1 MKMEK
6 LRAFE
11 QLWDV
16 KARMKKKMDQKYSM
30 KKSTEDRDL
39 NNVKRFFRITIKI
52 FPISQR

>member
-1 MKMEK
+1 MKMKK

-16 KARMKKKMDQKYSM
+16 KARMKKKMDQKYNM

-39 NNVKRFFRITIKI
+39 NNVKRFFRITTKI
-52 FPISQR
+52 FLISQR

>member
-1 MKMEK
+1 MKMKK

-11 QLWDV
+11 QLWDE
-16 KARMKKKMDQKYSM
+16 KARMKKKMDQKYNM

-39 NNVKRFFRITIKI
+39 NNVKIFFRVTTKI

>member
-1 MKMEK
+1 MKMKK

-16 KARMKKKMDQKYSM
+16 KARMKKKMDQKYNT

-39 NNVKRFFRITIKI
+39 NNVKRFFRITTKI
-52 FPISQR
+52 FLISQR

>member
-16 KARMKKKMDQKYSM
+16 KARMKKKMDQKYNM

-39 NNVKRFFRITIKI
+39 NNVKWFFRVTTKI
-52 FPISQR
+52 FLISQR